1 MRSQVLILR
10 DPASFRDPSGF
21 VFRRDGV
28 LFRHVSQSYRDEYDT
43 LFSSGLYDE
52 LTDARLMVRHE
63 VAETEPEEADA
74 YTVIV
79 PEPLKFISYP
89 YEWCFS
95 ELKDAALSTLEI
107 QERALQRGMSLKDAS
122 AYNIQYHLG
131 RPTLIDTLSFERL
144 EVPRPWV
151 AYRQFCRHF
160 LAPLTLMSYMDPSLG
175 LLARAHIDGVPLTLA
190 SRMLPWRTRLSFP
203 LLTHLHLHASA
214 ERRFAG
220 ADARSSGRKM
230 SMSSHLGLVDNLRR
244 VIDNMSAPK
253 SPSNWES
260 YDEFHQY
267 GEAAYASKKDL
278 VARFLERTKSETVWD
293 LGANVGEFSR
303 IASARG
309 AMTIAFDYDHGAVE
323 RNYAEVRKTRDERIL
338 PLVLDLANPSPA
350 LGWDHRERSSLLD
363 RGPADTVLALALLHH
378 LAIGNNVPLP
388 QIAHFLNEC
397 GRWGIVEFVPKHDPQ
412 VRKLLANRADIFQEY
427 SREGFES
434 AFQEKFSIHESQTIA
449 GTDRVLYLL
458 RRNKRK

>member
-253 SPSNWES
+253 SPSNW
-260 YDEFHQY
+260 
-267 GEAAYASKKDL
+267 GE
-278 VARFLERTKSETVWD
+278 
-293 LGANVGEFSR
+293 
-303 IASARG
+303 
-309 AMTIAFDYDHGAVE
+309 
-323 RNYAEVRKTRDERIL
+323 
-338 PLVLDLANPSPA
+338 
-350 LGWDHRERSSLLD
+350 
-363 RGPADTVLALALLHH
+363 
-378 LAIGNNVPLP
+378 
-388 QIAHFLNEC
+388 
-397 GRWGIVEFVPKHDPQ
+397 
-412 VRKLLANRADIFQEY
+412 
-427 SREGFES
+427 
-434 AFQEKFSIHESQTIA
+434 
-449 GTDRVLYLL
+449 L
-458 RRNKRK
+458 RRVPPIRGGCVCL